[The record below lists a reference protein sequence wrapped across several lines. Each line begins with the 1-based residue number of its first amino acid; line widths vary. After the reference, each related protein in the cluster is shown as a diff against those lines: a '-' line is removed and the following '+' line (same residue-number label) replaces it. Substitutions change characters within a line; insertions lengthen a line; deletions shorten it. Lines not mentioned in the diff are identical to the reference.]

1 MQPRK
6 CVKIAALPVNVP
18 TKTHLA
24 RFGLQGDVFIPGA
37 QYATGARWWPQQ
49 VLHGLHGDR
58 GHSPPRLHTGTLSSS
73 QDSVKN
79 RVSPL
84 LNVHLTTP
92 GDADSPAQP
101 VNSLRFGG
109 QECRTFSETL
119 ETKRCCTHLMPPRL
133 SELNRAVNYTIK
145 VMVSWHLPHAGL
157 PIRSAKAGL

>member
-6 CVKIAALPVNVP
+6 CVNVAALPVNSP
-18 TKTHLA
+18 ANTHLSG
-24 RFGLQGDVFIPGA
+24 FGLQGDAYIPGA

-73 QDSVKN
+73 QDSIKN

-84 LNVHLTTP
+84 LNVHPTTS
-92 GDADSPAQP
+92 GDVDSPAQF
-101 VNSLRFGG
+101 VNSLRFWE

-133 SELNRAVNYTIK
+133 SELNLAVN
-145 VMVSWHLPHAGL
+145 
-157 PIRSAKAGL
+157 